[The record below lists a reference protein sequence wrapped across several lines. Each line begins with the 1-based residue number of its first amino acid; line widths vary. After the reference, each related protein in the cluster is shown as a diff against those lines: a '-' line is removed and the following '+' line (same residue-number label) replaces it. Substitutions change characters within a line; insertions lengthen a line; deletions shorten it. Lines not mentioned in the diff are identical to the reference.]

1 MSLIKFSIKRPAF
14 AIVINLAMIIS
25 GVVCASKIQLRQY
38 PDISPST
45 ISVET
50 SWKGAYSDLVEKKV
64 TKPIEQAIRKI
75 KSVDTIT
82 SNSSQGK
89 SSVTVTFKGKEKIND
104 VLVEAI
110 NQVNSI
116 KATLPLDIDD
126 PTIKTVDPA
135 ARPLMY
141 LAWLGGDK
149 KSLTKY
155 YDDNLKNRINNLNGV
170 GSTILFG
177 RKQDA
182 IRVYLDPVKLH
193 KQGLSAVNTT
203 QSIIS
208 EIQEVA
214 LGKWEGPWFNYPVK
228 LIDYQNPEQLLKEI
242 PIKKKDGTII
252 KSEQIANIELG
263 STDDTSSVEI
273 NGKDS
278 TVIGVTPSQEANP
291 IALSDEINQFMK
303 NSKESLLPYS
313 LTMVYNG
320 ANYIKE
326 SLAEMKEHI
335 LQTFFIVILVT
346 WLFIGSFRL
355 SVIPIAAIPTSIL
368 GTIGLIWL
376 LGFSLNTFTL
386 LALILAIGM
395 VVDDAIV
402 IGENIYKKIEH
413 GLSPKSAAIK
423 GELK

>member
-413 GLSPKSAAIK
+413 GLSPKKCGNK
-423 GELK
+423 GGS